1 MENGKAE
8 GEGDLE
14 SMGVAEDE
22 ILHGVGGGWS
32 RQTSQTKQHLSEEL
46 ENETQRCSWGRGRG
60 SGGGEPAPGG
70 EDAQVL
76 RREHI

>member
-22 ILHGVGGGWS
+22 ILHGGWVVKADLTDKA
-32 RQTSQTKQHLSEEL
+32 TSERKT
-46 ENETQRCSWGRGRG
+46 
-60 SGGGEPAPGG
+60 
-70 EDAQVL
+70 
-76 RREHI
+76 

>member
-22 ILHGVGGGWS
+22 ILHGVGGGVVKADLTDKA
-32 RQTSQTKQHLSEEL
+32 TSE
-46 ENETQRCSWGRGRG
+46 
-60 SGGGEPAPGG
+60 
-70 EDAQVL
+70 
-76 RREHI
+76 RRT